1 LDCFIYGL
9 AKKFIVADNVAVHVD
24 TIFSD
29 GAHLENTALIWWGA
43 LCFGIQIYCD
53 FSAYTDI
60 ALGSAHLIG
69 IDLPENFKAPYAA
82 TSPQDF
88 WRRWH
93 ISLSTWLRDYLYIP
107 LGGSRGG
114 TRVLIVALMGTMLLG
129 GLWHGAS
136 WNFVLW
142 GAVHGLLLLI
152 HRELTKSNI
161 IKSGFEKAPLTMLIS
176 GWVITQYLI
185 FMTWLIFRVEDTTM
199 LIRTLKT
206 FIGFDSNWDLREGYE
221 ALPEIKLLPIC
232 LVGIFILMHGIS
244 GKIGGLK
251 MWISRQNALVWGL
264 ICGTLIS
271 FTFLLRPAETVDFI
285 YFRF

>member
-1 LDCFIYGL
+1 M
-9 AKKFIVADNVAVHVD
+9 
-24 TIFSD
+24 
-29 GAHLENTALIWWGA
+29 
-43 LCFGIQIYCD
+43 
-53 FSAYTDI
+53 
-60 ALGSAHLIG
+60 
-69 IDLPENFKAPYAA
+69 PENFKAPYAA

-114 TRVLIVALMGTMLLG
+114 TRVLVVALMGTMLLG

-152 HRELTKSNI
+152 HRGLTKSTL
-161 IKSGFEKAPLTMLIS
+161 IKSGFEKAPTIMLIS

-185 FMTWLIFRVEDTTM
+185 FMTWLIFRVEDTAM
-199 LIRTLKT
+199 LIRSLKT
-206 FIGFDSNWDLREGYE
+206 FIGFDSHWDLREGYE
-221 ALPEIKLLPIC
+221 ALPEMRLLPIC
-232 LVGIFILMHGIS
+232 LVGLFILIHGIS

-251 MWISRQNALVWGL
+251 IWISRQNPILWGF